1 MLDFLAKRKNSSFP
15 ERKPSVSASGNKEFP
30 DGNYLHE
37 VRSAIER
44 MDLYGFA
51 DVIDIQ
57 EELRAGKQAVIQ
69 ASVVLVD
76 GSSLHVREYID
87 AAYGIKKVS
96 YGYHYQDRH
105 GKLVFR
111 YDNARHKPALK
122 SKEHKHL
129 SDNSIVEAAA
139 PSISELVEE
148 VVSFL

>member
-1 MLDFLAKRKNSSFP
+1 MIICMRFAAPLSEWTFMASLMLLISK
-15 ERKPSVSASGNKEFP
+15 
-30 DGNYLHE
+30 
-37 VRSAIER
+37 
-44 MDLYGFA
+44 
-51 DVIDIQ
+51 

-111 YDNARHKPALK
+111 YDNARHKLALQ